1 MKPNG
6 SAVAQKKF
14 PLTDYAFRAGM
25 GEWHGYSSPSDGED
39 SEQRKFNDFSRKFLM
54 ESSEAGAREM
64 AVFVLLLL
72 ASAWPLIY
80 MMIMVTKLLLK
91 RPFDA

>member
-6 SAVAQKKF
+6 LGEAQRKF
-14 PLTDYAFRAGM
+14 PITDYSFHAGM

-39 SEQRKFNDFSRKFLM
+39 SEQRKFNDFSCKFLM
-54 ESSEAGAREM
+54 EASEARAREM

-80 MMIMVTKLLLK
+80 MMIMVTKLLIK

>member
-1 MKPNG
+1 
-6 SAVAQKKF
+6 
-14 PLTDYAFRAGM
+14 M

-39 SEQRKFNDFSRKFLM
+39 SSQRKFNDFSRKFLM
-54 ESSEAGAREM
+54 ESSEARAREM

-80 MMIMVTKLLLK
+80 MMIMVTKLLIK